1 MTSQSAGRTA
11 LKIEHLSVLAT
22 VVVAF
27 SASTALILSGQSE
40 LRRDMWAGQSEIRK
54 DMRAGQAEL
63 RKDMRTGQAELRAGQ
78 AELRKEMQ
86 AGQAELRKEMRA
98 GQAELRKEMQAGQA
112 GIREDLKSLDA
123 RLAVV
128 EQRTAGLS
136 AETDASAAG
145 AAPAALLDG
154 QADPP
159 RATLLRAK
167 PMAAE
172 VKSVAVQVKAAA
184 AG

>member
-1 MTSQSAGRTA
+1 MTSQSTGRTA
-11 LKIEHLSVLAT
+11 LKIEHLSVLTT

-54 DMRAGQAEL
+54 DMR
-63 RKDMRTGQAELRAGQ
+63 T
-78 AELRKEMQ
+78 
-86 AGQAELRKEMRA
+86 

-154 QADPP
+154 QADAA

-172 VKSVAVQVKAAA
+172 VKFVAVQVKSAA

>member
-1 MTSQSAGRTA
+1 MTSQSTGRTA

-78 AELRKEMQ
+78 AELRKMQ
-86 AGQAELRKEMRA
+86 A

-172 VKSVAVQVKAAA
+172 VKFVAVQVKSAA

>member
-63 RKDMRTGQAELRAGQ
+63 RKDMRTGQAELR
-78 AELRKEMQ
+78 

-167 PMAAE
+167 PMAAK
-172 VKSVAVQVKAAA
+172 VKFVAVQVKSAA

>member
-1 MTSQSAGRTA
+1 MTSQSTGRTA
-11 LKIEHLSVLAT
+11 LTIEHLSVLAT

-63 RKDMRTGQAELRAGQ
+63 RKDMRTGQAEL
-78 AELRKEMQ
+78 
-86 AGQAELRKEMRA
+86 RA

-172 VKSVAVQVKAAA
+172 VKSVAVQVKSAA

>member
-1 MTSQSAGRTA
+1 MTSQSTGRTA

-78 AELRKEMQ
+78 V
-86 AGQAELRKEMRA
+86 ELRKEMR
-98 GQAELRKEMQAGQA
+98 AGQA

-172 VKSVAVQVKAAA
+172 VKFVAVQVKSAA

>member
-1 MTSQSAGRTA
+1 MTSQSTGRTA

-40 LRRDMWAGQSEIRK
+40 LRRDMWAGQS
-54 DMRAGQAEL
+54 
-63 RKDMRTGQAELRAGQ
+63 
-78 AELRKEMQ
+78 
-86 AGQAELRKEMRA
+86 ELRKEMRA

-136 AETDASAAG
+136 TETDASAAG

-172 VKSVAVQVKAAA
+172 VKSVAVQVKSAA

>member
-1 MTSQSAGRTA
+1 MTSQSTGRTA

-54 DMRAGQAEL
+54 DMRA
-63 RKDMRTGQAELRAGQ
+63 GQAELRAGQ

-172 VKSVAVQVKAAA
+172 VKFVAVQVKSAAVQVKSAA

>member
-1 MTSQSAGRTA
+1 MTSQSTGRTA

-22 VVVAF
+22 VVVAL

-78 AELRKEMQ
+78 V
-86 AGQAELRKEMRA
+86 ELRKEMR
-98 GQAELRKEMQAGQA
+98 AGQA

-172 VKSVAVQVKAAA
+172 VKFVAVQVKSAA

>member
-1 MTSQSAGRTA
+1 MTSRSTGRTA

-27 SASTALILSGQSE
+27 SASTAPILSGQSE

-63 RKDMRTGQAELRAGQ
+63 RKDMRTGQAELR
-78 AELRKEMQ
+78 KEMQ
-86 AGQAELRKEMRA
+86 AGQAGLRKEMRA
-98 GQAELRKEMQAGQA
+98 GQAGIRKEMQAGQA

-172 VKSVAVQVKAAA
+172 VKFVAVQVKSAA

>member
-1 MTSQSAGRTA
+1 MTSRSAGRTA

-63 RKDMRTGQAELRAGQ
+63 RAGQ

-86 AGQAELRKEMRA
+86 A

-172 VKSVAVQVKAAA
+172 VKSVAVQVKSAA

>member
-1 MTSQSAGRTA
+1 MTSRSAGRTA

-54 DMRAGQAEL
+54 DMR
-63 RKDMRTGQAELRAGQ
+63 TGQAEL
-78 AELRKEMQ
+78 
-86 AGQAELRKEMRA
+86 RA

-172 VKSVAVQVKAAA
+172 VKFVTVQVKSAA

>member
-1 MTSQSAGRTA
+1 
-11 LKIEHLSVLAT
+11 
-22 VVVAF
+22 
-27 SASTALILSGQSE
+27 
-40 LRRDMWAGQSEIRK
+40 
-54 DMRAGQAEL
+54 
-63 RKDMRTGQAELRAGQ
+63 
-78 AELRKEMQ
+78 
-86 AGQAELRKEMRA
+86 
-98 GQAELRKEMQAGQA
+98 MQAGQA

-154 QADPP
+154 QADAA

-172 VKSVAVQVKAAA
+172 VKSVAVQVKSAA

>member
-1 MTSQSAGRTA
+1 MTSRSTGRTA
-11 LKIEHLSVLAT
+11 LKIEHLSVLTT

-63 RKDMRTGQAELRAGQ
+63 RKDMRTGQAELR
-78 AELRKEMQ
+78 

-172 VKSVAVQVKAAA
+172 VKFVAVQVKSAA

>member
-1 MTSQSAGRTA
+1 M
-11 LKIEHLSVLAT
+11 KIEHLSVLAT

-40 LRRDMWAGQSEIRK
+40 LRKDMWAGQSEIRK

-78 AELRKEMQ
+78 AELRKAMQ
-86 AGQAELRKEMRA
+86 T

-154 QADPP
+154 QPDPP
-159 RATLLRAK
+159 RTTLLRAK

-172 VKSVAVQVKAAA
+172 VKFVAVQVKSAA

>member
-1 MTSQSAGRTA
+1 MTSQSTGRTA
-11 LKIEHLSVLAT
+11 LKIEHLSVLTT

-78 AELRKEMQ
+78 AELRKEMR
-86 AGQAELRKEMRA
+86 AGQAGIRKEMR
-98 GQAELRKEMQAGQA
+98 AGQA

-136 AETDASAAG
+136 TETDASAAG

-154 QADPP
+154 QADAA

-172 VKSVAVQVKAAA
+172 VKSVAVQVKSAA

>member
-1 MTSQSAGRTA
+1 M
-11 LKIEHLSVLAT
+11 KIEHLSVLTT

-78 AELRKEMQ
+78 AELRKAMQ
-86 AGQAELRKEMRA
+86 A
-98 GQAELRKEMQAGQA
+98 GQAELRKEMQAGLA
-112 GIREDLKSLDA
+112 GIQEDLKSLDA

-172 VKSVAVQVKAAA
+172 VKFVAVQVKSAA

>member
-1 MTSQSAGRTA
+1 MTSQSTGRTA

-78 AELRKEMQ
+78 AELRKAMQ
-86 AGQAELRKEMRA
+86 A

-172 VKSVAVQVKAAA
+172 VKSVAVQVKSAA

>member
-1 MTSQSAGRTA
+1 MTSQSTGRTA

-63 RKDMRTGQAELRAGQ
+63 RKDMRMGQAELRAGQ
-78 AELRKEMQ
+78 AESRKEMQ
-86 AGQAELRKEMRA
+86 AGQAGSRKEMRA
-98 GQAELRKEMQAGQA
+98 GQAEL
-112 GIREDLKSLDA
+112 REDLKSLDA

-159 RATLLRAK
+159 RATLPRAK
-167 PMAAE
+167 PMATE
-172 VKSVAVQVKAAA
+172 VKFVAVQVKSAA

>member
-1 MTSQSAGRTA
+1 MTSQSTGRTA

-40 LRRDMWAGQSEIRK
+40 LRRDMWAGQSELRK

-63 RKDMRTGQAELRAGQ
+63 RAGQAELRKEMQAGQ

-172 VKSVAVQVKAAA
+172 VKFVAVQVKSAA

>member
-1 MTSQSAGRTA
+1 MTSQSTGRTA

-22 VVVAF
+22 VVVAL

-78 AELRKEMQ
+78 AELRKAMQ
-86 AGQAELRKEMRA
+86 A

-172 VKSVAVQVKAAA
+172 VKFVAVQVKSAA

>member
-1 MTSQSAGRTA
+1 M
-11 LKIEHLSVLAT
+11 KIEHLSVLAT

-63 RKDMRTGQAELRAGQ
+63 RKDMRMGQAELRAGQ
-78 AELRKEMQ
+78 AESRKEMQ
-86 AGQAELRKEMRA
+86 AGQAGIRKEMRA
-98 GQAELRKEMQAGQA
+98 GQAEL
-112 GIREDLKSLDA
+112 REDLKSLDA

-167 PMAAE
+167 PIAAE
-172 VKSVAVQVKAAA
+172 VKFVAVQVKSAA